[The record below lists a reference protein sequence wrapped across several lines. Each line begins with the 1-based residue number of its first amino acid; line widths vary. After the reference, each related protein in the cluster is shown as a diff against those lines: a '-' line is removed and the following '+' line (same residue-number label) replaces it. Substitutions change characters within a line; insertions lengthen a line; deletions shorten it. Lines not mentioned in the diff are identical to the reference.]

1 MLKVIFK
8 HRFNVVDVYI
18 IAISVYLQMELVPA
32 VIFVL
37 VAALV
42 SGYITIRIRANDET
56 FWGQW
61 KNSLS
66 W

>member
-56 FWGQW
+56 F
-61 KNSLS
+61 
-66 W
+66 